1 MDELINDFLA
11 ETRDMLQALSGAI
24 VAWEAEPGDRAR
36 LDEIFRFVHT
46 VKGNCGFFDLPRLQM
61 LSHAAEDVLA
71 EVRSGRRAADSSLVS
86 AVLAVIDRIGELVQG
101 LETGESVTSEDDE
114 QLIAALSGQAAAP
127 ALDVEAPVAAGEIKK
142 GMRSIRLSVDLLD
155 RMMSG
160 VSDAVLARNEL
171 ARRLRDTERD
181 LTVEAAFER
190 LSGCI
195 GEIRDAI
202 TRTRMQRIDS
212 LFTALP
218 RMVRDLSAELGKL
231 VRLEVDGGDV
241 ELDREMIEMIRDP
254 LTHIIRNSID
264 HGIETA
270 DERTGAGK
278 EPSGYLRVSARQA
291 GNQILIEVADDGRGI
306 DADALVRKA
315 LSAGIISPERAEK
328 LSTVQKLGLVFAPG
342 LSTAGEV
349 TAISGRGVGMDVVR
363 ANIERIGGLVDIDS
377 RRGEGV
383 RLCIRV
389 PLTLTIIPALTVS
402 AGGQIFAIPRSAIE
416 EILRAGGAT
425 QLDRIGQSTVA
436 TVRGRRVPLIALSD
450 LLGVEATVPDSDGA
464 ASASALRTR
473 GLPSSSI
480 ILLKPAGGDVYALAV
495 DAVHDHEELVVKPA
509 APAVMT
515 AGLYAGT
522 TLADDGRPIL
532 LLDPSGMANQSGFR
546 FDEQDTEH
554 RHAAAAQAQ
563 DGPDETS
570 LLLFHGLDGR
580 LRAVPV
586 PVVERIED
594 VASDTVRFSAGK
606 LRVPVGGHILPLA
619 GCTDVPAAGG
629 KLRILRLT
637 DGASE
642 LAYGF
647 ADVVDIRSLTLDL
660 KPASSP
666 GEVAGV
672 ALIDGAQV
680 ELLDPYWL
688 FAAFGD
694 AGAAGSADA
703 PLVCALPS
711 GDPWMDNMLR
721 PLIESL
727 GYRVV
732 AAGEGVDADIL
743 IACAEDH
750 AQSGVSAGEIVR
762 IRSRPELSGENDN
775 SIYRYDRAALLEALS
790 RGASKAARA
799 DG

>member
-11 ETRDMLQALSGAI
+11 ETRDMLQALAGEI
-24 VAWEAEPGDRAR
+24 VAWEADPSDRAR

-46 VKGNCGFFDLPRLQM
+46 VKGNCGFFDLPRLQQ
-61 LSHAAEDVLA
+61 LSHSAEDVLA
-71 EVRSGRRAADSSLVS
+71 DVRAGRRSADARLVS
-86 AVLAVIDRIGELVQG
+86 AVLAVIDRIGELVQA
-101 LETGESVTSEDDE
+101 LETGEALGSEDDE
-114 QLIAALSGQAAAP
+114 QLIAALGEQGP
-127 ALDVEAPVAAGEIKK
+127 VTALDVEPAAVPVEGKK

-171 ARRLRDTERD
+171 ARRLRDSERD
-181 LTVEAAFER
+181 IAVEAAFER
-190 LSGCI
+190 VSACI

-218 RMVRDLSAELGKL
+218 RMVRDLSAELGKQ

-254 LTHIIRNSID
+254 LTHIIRNAID
-264 HGIETA
+264 HGIEPA
-270 DERTGAGK
+270 EARTKAGK
-278 EPSGYLRVSARQA
+278 DKAGFLRVSARQA

-306 DADALVRKA
+306 DGEALVRKA
-315 LSAGIISPERAEK
+315 IAAGILTADKAERLSPM
-328 LSTVQKLGLVFAPG
+328 QKLALVFAPG

-363 ANIERIGGLVDIDS
+363 ANIERIGGVVDIDS

-402 AGGQIFAIPRSAIE
+402 AAGQIFAIPRSAIE
-416 EILRAGGAT
+416 EILRAGGTTRIDTIGET
-425 QLDRIGQSTVA
+425 QVA
-436 TVRGRRVPLIALSD
+436 TVRGRRVPLLALSD
-450 LLGVEATVPDSDGA
+450 LLGVDSTA
-464 ASASALRTR
+464 APEDRK
-473 GLPSSSI
+473 I
-480 ILLKPAGGDVYALAV
+480 ILLKPAGGDVFALAV
-495 DAVHDHEELVVKPA
+495 DTVHDHEELVVKPA
-509 APAVMT
+509 APLVMA

-532 LLDPSGMANQSGFR
+532 LLDPSGMANQARFR
-546 FDEQDTEH
+546 NEEAEAGGRALEADEAE
-554 RHAAAAQAQ
+554 
-563 DGPDETS
+563 DGVRDST
-570 LLLFHGLDGR
+570 LLLFRGLDGGT
-580 LRAVPV
+580 RAIPV

-594 VASDTVRFSAGK
+594 VPAESIRTTAGK
-606 LRVPVGGHILPLA
+606 LRVTVGGRILPLA
-619 GCTDVPAAGG
+619 GCAAAPKQGT
-629 KLRILRLT
+629 LRILRLT
-637 DGASE
+637 DGETE

-647 ADVVDIRSLTLDL
+647 AEVVDIRTVALELR
-660 KPASSP
+660 PASAP

-672 ALIDGAQV
+672 ALINDLQV
-680 ELLDPYWL
+680 EIVDPYWL
-688 FAAFGD
+688 FAAHGD
-694 AGAAGSADA
+694 GRKRKDK
-703 PLVCALPS
+703 PPVCALPA

-732 AAGEGVDADIL
+732 AAGEGVAADIL
-743 IACAEDH
+743 IASVDGEAEP
-750 AQSGVSAGEIVR
+750 STGMEAGEVLR
-762 IRSRPELSGENDN
+762 LRSRPEQGGENDN
-775 SIYRYDRAALLEALS
+775 SIYRYDRVALLDALS
-790 RGASKAARA
+790 RTVTKGRNNA
-799 DG
+799 